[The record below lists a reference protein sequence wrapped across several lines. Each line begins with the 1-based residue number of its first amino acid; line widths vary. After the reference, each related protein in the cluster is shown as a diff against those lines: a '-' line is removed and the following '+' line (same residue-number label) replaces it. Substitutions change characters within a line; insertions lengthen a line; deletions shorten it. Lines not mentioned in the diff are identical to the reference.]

1 MGNVDCEVKM
11 PTEACLVT
19 VRSGLAA
26 SKGYEDFVAKN
37 LKDDVLQEIASNLSD
52 DLENEALEVFKEAV
66 QQGWSIKDCINK
78 VQNEILPKV
87 PNERNKFYIKLTYDN
102 QLEVFFKSTITC
114 KTYIHN

>member
-1 MGNVDCEVKM
+1 MG
-11 PTEACLVT
+11 PAEASLVT

-102 QLEVFFKSTITC
+102 QLEVFLKSTITC
-114 KTYIHN
+114 KT